1 MRGIV
6 LAGGNGTRLD
16 TGTVEALMAAGEFVR
31 AVETRQ
37 GQKISCPEEIA
48 WRRGFIDDAGLQR
61 CANALPKSGYGDYL
75 LSLLEE
81 GLH

>member
-1 MRGIV
+1 
-6 LAGGNGTRLD
+6 
-16 TGTVEALMAAGEFVR
+16 LMAAGEFVR

-48 WRRGFIDDAGLQR
+48 WRRGFIDDAALER
-61 CANALPKSGYGDYL
+61 CAHNHAKSGYGAYL

-81 GLH
+81 PRR